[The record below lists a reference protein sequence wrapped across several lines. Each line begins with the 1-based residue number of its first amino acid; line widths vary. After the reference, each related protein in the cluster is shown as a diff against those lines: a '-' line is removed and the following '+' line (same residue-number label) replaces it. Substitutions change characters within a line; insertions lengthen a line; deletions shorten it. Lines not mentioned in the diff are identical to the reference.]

1 MNSPTITVLVTTYNY
16 GQFIEQ
22 CIDSV
27 LTQEV
32 GQVQIVVVDDG
43 STDDTSERVK
53 KYGSRIEYFY
63 KPNGGQASAL
73 NYGFERARAE
83 IIALLDADDFCLP
96 GKLAR
101 IMEAFHEDPTLGMV
115 YHRLREWHMDTGAYT
130 ELDFVPVSGD
140 VQKKPDFFLSYVPHP
155 TSAIAFRRSCLAPF
169 LPIPENIRMLADCF
183 PVSLMAFRSPV
194 LAVPEFLTMYRIH
207 RKNSYYV
214 DATQIPAPIIGG
226 RLEMWQIVID
236 TMGKWLFDN
245 GYSKRDPP
253 VRDFLNLW
261 TRHQQMNR
269 FRAKPPSR
277 LGFLRYVLWENH
289 ANSPRQTWRFTAVQ
303 YMTAISALA
312 FGYERKSAMDEWRG
326 KILETVER
334 AYRAFF
340 GRHSNRS
347 AP

>member
-73 NYGFERARAE
+73 NYGFEKARAE

-101 IMEAFHEDPTLGMV
+101 IMEAFDEDPTLGMI

-140 VQKKPDFFLSYVPHP
+140 THKKPDFFLSYVPHP

-183 PVSLMAFRSPV
+183 SVSLMAFRSPV
-194 LAVPEFLTMYRIH
+194 LANPEFLTMYRIH
-207 RKNSYYV
+207 RKNSYYA
-214 DATQIPAPIIGG
+214 DERQMPPEMRKT
-226 RLEMWQIVID
+226 RLEMWRIMVPA
-236 TMGKWLFDN
+236 MFKWLADN
-245 GYSKRDPP
+245 GHTGQQRA
-253 VRDFLNLW
+253 VRDFVDRW
-261 TRHQQMNR
+261 
-269 FRAKPPSR
+269 
-277 LGFLRYVLWENH
+277 
-289 ANSPRQTWRFTAVQ
+289 
-303 YMTAISALA
+303 
-312 FGYERKSAMDEWRG
+312 
-326 KILETVER
+326 
-334 AYRAFF
+334 
-340 GRHSNRS
+340 
-347 AP
+347 